1 MNLTLTERA
10 ANYTAV
16 FPKYPPMM
24 AANGWLY
31 GLWYCGTSFQ
41 KARLYGQYPGNYL
54 KRVLSLFPDA
64 ERILQPCAGT
74 ITGPGTTLDMSAEFG
89 PDVIGDVQDMPFDD
103 CSFDLVIID
112 PPYGKVHAEK
122 YGIPMLGYR
131 KTLKEIRRVLEPNG
145 YMVWLDNKYPSYK
158 RTNWHLIGL
167 IGVVTG
173 FMRMARLCSIF
184 QKPEDLQSGQGELG
198 L

>member
-1 MNLTLTERA
+1 MMLTLADRA
-10 ANYTAV
+10 ANYSLV

-41 KARLYGQYPGNYL
+41 KAQMYGQYPGNYL

-64 ERILQPCAGT
+64 KRILQPCAGT
-74 ITGPGTTLDMSAEFG
+74 IKEPGTTLDLSSEFS
-89 PDVIGDVQDMPFDD
+89 PDIIGDVQDMPFEDE
-103 CSFDLVIID
+103 SFDLVIID
-112 PPYGKVHAEK
+112 PPYGKEHAEK
-122 YGIPMLGYR
+122 YGFPMLGYR
-131 KTLKEIRRVLEPNG
+131 KTLKEIRRVLEPG
-145 YMVWLDNKYPSYK
+145 GFLVWLDNKYPSYK
-158 RTNWHLIGL
+158 RTDWHLIGL

-184 QKPEDLQSGQGELG
+184 QKPAATTIGLG